1 MTKPLKYF
9 PLLIS
14 ALLISGC
21 GRRDKAGAPPP
32 PADTPDQAILNV
44 AKSIENNDPSG
55 AWHMLPESFQAD
67 LNGVVRNFAS
77 AMDEEIWSAGTGTL
91 SKLEEVLRK
100 QKRFFLASDMA
111 AMMGGREAIEKDY
124 DQAVKLFS
132 ILKQSDL
139 MDLNKLRNADLGRI
153 LSTTGADLMK
163 AADEMQGSGPNLP
176 NLPGFGDPGEIKEV
190 FANMEAELV
199 SQDGDQA
206 VVRISTPD
214 EEPEDVDFVRVEG
227 KWIPKDLADDWT
239 EMIQEMRAGVANMG
253 TIDPQQ
259 KSQVM
264 MMTSMANGI
273 LDQLLNARNQE
284 EFNAVLGGLMGMM
297 MGGM

>member
-14 ALLISGC
+14 VLLIAGC

-32 PADTPDQAILNV
+32 VADTPDQAILNV
-44 AKSIENNDPSG
+44 AKSLENNDPSG
-55 AWHMLPESFQAD
+55 AWHMLPGSFQED
-67 LNGVVRNFAS
+67 LNGVVHNFAA
-77 AMDEEIWSAGTGTL
+77 AMDAEVWSAGTGTL

-111 AMMGGREAIEKDY
+111 AMMGGREAIETDY
-124 DQAVKLFS
+124 DQAVKFFS
-132 ILKQSDL
+132 IVKQSDL
-139 MDLNKLRNADLGRI
+139 MDLQKLRNPDLGRI

-163 AADEMQGSGPNLP
+163 AANEMQGKGPNLP
-176 NLPGFGDPGEIKEV
+176 GLGNTGEIKDV
-190 FANMEAELV
+190 FAGMKAELV

-214 EEPEDVDFVRVEG
+214 RAPEDVDFVRIEG
-227 KWIPKDLADDWT
+227 TWIPKDLADDWT
-239 EMIQEMRAGVANMG
+239 GMMQDIRAGVAEMG
-253 TIDPQQ
+253 TMDPQQ

-284 EFNAVLGGLMGMM
+284 EFNGVLGGLMGMI